1 MQIMIQGTFTEPQL
15 KKEMKDEKECRHKL
29 GRTHKVKIFGEMLD
43 KPESLDSDAYMLS
56 RAYDFTFPKWDNR
69 RLK

>member
-1 MQIMIQGTFTEPQL
+1 M
-15 KKEMKDEKECRHKL
+15 KKNADPNWDEHVTSFIHRTLGEMLDGEFQRI
-29 GRTHKVKIFGEMLD
+29 KIFGEMLD

>member
-1 MQIMIQGTFTEPQL
+1 MLDGEYQ
-15 KKEMKDEKECRHKL
+15 R
-29 GRTHKVKIFGEMLD
+29 VKIFGEVLD
-43 KPESLDSDAYMLS
+43 KPEDLDSDAYMLS

>member
-1 MQIMIQGTFTEPQL
+1 M
-15 KKEMKDEKECRHKL
+15 KKNVDTNWEEHIISFIHRTLGEMLDGEYQR
-29 GRTHKVKIFGEMLD
+29 VKIFGEMLD